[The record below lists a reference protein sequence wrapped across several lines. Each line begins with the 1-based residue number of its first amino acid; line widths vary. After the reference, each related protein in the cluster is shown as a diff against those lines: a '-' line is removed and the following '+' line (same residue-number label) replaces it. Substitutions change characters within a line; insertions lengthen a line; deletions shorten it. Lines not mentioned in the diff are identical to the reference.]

1 MWYFLEF
8 GTQNRIRYKNNNQMK
23 RIKILLYIL
32 LVATTAKAQNVILLS
47 YHDFTTIQ
55 LRWIPNDT
63 TVWQEDM

>member
-1 MWYFLEF
+1 
-8 GTQNRIRYKNNNQMK
+8 MK